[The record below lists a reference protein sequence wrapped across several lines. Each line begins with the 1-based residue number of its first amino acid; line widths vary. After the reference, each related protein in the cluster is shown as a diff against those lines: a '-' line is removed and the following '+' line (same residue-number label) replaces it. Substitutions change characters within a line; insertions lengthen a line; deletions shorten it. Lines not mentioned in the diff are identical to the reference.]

1 MNTNEIWNC
10 ETPVSELL
18 GVTVPSW
25 IDSDICAMTI
35 ASICQG
41 GCASGSY
48 MPAVTYY
55 QALRTMSDYGDEVL
69 QYIEDII
76 GELPDWRETYE
87 EISWRG
93 MACFYL
99 SYAVEL
105 WAGDI
110 MGQLGELEIDHV

>member
-1 MNTNEIWNC
+1 MNTQEIWNC
-10 ETPVSELL
+10 ETPIAELL
-18 GVTVPSW
+18 DCDIPAW
-25 IDSDICAMTI
+25 IEQDICAMTV

-48 MPAVTYY
+48 MPAVTYW
-55 QALRTMSDYGDEVL
+55 QALRTMSDRGDDVL
-69 QYIEDII
+69 EYIEDSL
-76 GELPDWRETYE
+76 GELPNPPSGE
-87 EISWRG
+87 SWRG

-110 MGQLGELEIDHV
+110 MAQLENLESEDE